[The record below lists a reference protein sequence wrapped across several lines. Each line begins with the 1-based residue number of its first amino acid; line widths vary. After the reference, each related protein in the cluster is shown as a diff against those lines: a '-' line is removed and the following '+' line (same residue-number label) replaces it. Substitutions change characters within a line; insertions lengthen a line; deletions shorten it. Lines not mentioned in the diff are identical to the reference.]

1 MLKTDL
7 FATPIWEFDLP
18 HIDNSLLLN
27 YAYSEYDKSGRQMR
41 RYHSDTEQ
49 KKHSN
54 WSSEDL
60 NVLQFPELENL
71 LNSIYPLAYEALKEF
86 SPRENL
92 LLFPGPVW
100 FNINKTGTAVAP
112 HQHPGCVLAG
122 VYYIKANQN
131 SGSISFMNS
140 DKATSWSYVPK
151 YYEKRTKYTEPA
163 HTISPSPS
171 KCIMFPGNL
180 MHYVNANEDEED
192 RVSIAF
198 NFIHGFLGDPK

>member
-7 FATPIWEFDLP
+7 FASPMWEANFP
-18 HIDNSLLLN
+18 HIDNSKLLEYS
-27 YAYSEYDKSGRQMR
+27 YAEYEKSGRQMR

-60 NVLQFPELENL
+60 NVLKFPELENL
-71 LNSIYPLAYEALKEF
+71 INTIYPLAFEALKEF

-100 FNINKTGTAVAP
+100 FNINKPGSSVAP

-122 VYYIKANQN
+122 VYYIKANSD
-131 SGSISFMNS
+131 SGALSFMTS
-140 DKATSWSYVPK
+140 DKASSWTYVPK
-151 YYEKRTKYTEPA
+151 YYSRRTKYTEPIHSVTPEA
-163 HTISPSPS
+163 G
-171 KCIMFPGNL
+171 KVVLFPGNL
-180 MHYVNANEDEED
+180 MHYVNSNESSED
-192 RVSIAF
+192 RVSVAF